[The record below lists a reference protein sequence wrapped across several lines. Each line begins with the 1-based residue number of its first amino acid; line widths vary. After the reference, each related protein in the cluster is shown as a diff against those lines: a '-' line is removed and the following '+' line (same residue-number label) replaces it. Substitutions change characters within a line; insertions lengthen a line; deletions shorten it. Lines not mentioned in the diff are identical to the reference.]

1 MKRKLDR
8 DGIDFKFNSI
18 KPILFN
24 YLTIEMT
31 IKNVEVIQNRSL
43 RLSQF
48 PHKYVKRKI
57 SDSTDSVCWLDFSIS
72 RSSTLNTEYLLQT
85 SHISNIMYL
94 RTIKIEITQR
104 MKTH

>member
-31 IKNVEVIQNRSL
+31 IKNVEVI
-43 RLSQF
+43 
-48 PHKYVKRKI
+48 
-57 SDSTDSVCWLDFSIS
+57 
-72 RSSTLNTEYLLQT
+72 
-85 SHISNIMYL
+85 
-94 RTIKIEITQR
+94 
-104 MKTH
+104 